1 MHYMQHILPQG
12 SIEEVKM
19 ESRRLIDTFD
29 SSTGGMLV
37 GAGNGITEDNPL
49 ENIESFMDEVYNYG
63 VKHRSSF
70 K

>member
-1 MHYMQHILPQG
+1 MPQG